1 MRTLVMD
8 LKRPQHASPIRPEST
23 WDPHALSRTCS
34 PGVVVFPK
42 SACPPPP
49 FTALPTL
56 SLPTLPQHVPTP
68 SPPPFPQIIAKN
80 LNEWR
85 EAAITQR
92 LSLPRLVDVDWR
104 VDVKLAS
111 DQVSRMS
118 VPTTIVDL
126 QIEQQPE
133 KVGEMPVV
141 RDVSFELS
149 KEALET
155 MLEGLG
161 KIRDQLSSIQGAS
174 Q

>member
-1 MRTLVMD
+1 M
-8 LKRPQHASPIRPEST
+8 
-23 WDPHALSRTCS
+23 
-34 PGVVVFPK
+34 
-42 SACPPPP
+42 
-49 FTALPTL
+49 
-56 SLPTLPQHVPTP
+56 
-68 SPPPFPQIIAKN
+68 
-80 LNEWR
+80 
-85 EAAITQR
+85 
-92 LSLPRLVDVDWR
+92 DVDWR